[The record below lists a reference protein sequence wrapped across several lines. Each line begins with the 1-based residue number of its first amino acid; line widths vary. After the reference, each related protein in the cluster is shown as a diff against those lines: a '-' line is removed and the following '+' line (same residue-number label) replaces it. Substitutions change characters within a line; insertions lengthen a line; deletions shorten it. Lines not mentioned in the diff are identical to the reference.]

1 MKQTYLC
8 SNCKKN
14 GLKTSKPMLFETFFC
29 SKCNKNTTLF
39 LTNNSKSTFK
49 QINSLINYSP
59 DSPETPKTPPDS
71 PETPKTPPDSP
82 ETPPETLK
90 VDLKL
95 EKTDFKSTFDNPK
108 STFKSSNG
116 LFSLRD
122 VILILIGFISA
133 LLIMKN

>member
-1 MKQTYLC
+1 
-8 SNCKKN
+8 
-14 GLKTSKPMLFETFFC
+14 MLFETFFC

-59 DSPETPKTPPDS
+59 DSPENPKTPPDF
-71 PETPKTPPDSP
+71 P